1 MNYLLRVSL
10 FVVVG
15 VVAGVPV
22 RAQTTYVVSSKES
35 VVTYHMEHPAH
46 SWNGESHSAHGRMDL
61 TADGVPARVFITI
74 PVLSFDSHNRNRDSH
89 MAEVVESYIFADVA
103 FESTNLAVLDEAHGT
118 GSTPDRWLVEGT
130 LTFHGVSR
138 PIRLPVTITRERTD
152 LTANGEFEVKLTDF
166 DIEQPSF
173 MLVKVKDALNVAFEI
188 VAHAAG

>member
-1 MNYLLRVSL
+1 MKYLSKFSVLIVA
-10 FVVVG
+10 G
-15 VVAGVPV
+15 VVAGVPA
-22 RAQTTYVVSSKES
+22 RAQTTYVVSSEES

-46 SWNGESHSAHGRMDL
+46 SWNGESHSAHGRMEL
-61 TADGVPARVFITI
+61 TAGGVPAHVLITI

-89 MAEVVESYIFADVA
+89 MAEVVESYIFADVV
-103 FESTNLAVLDEAHGT
+103 FESTHLALLDEAHGT
-118 GSTPDRWLVEGT
+118 GSAPARWQVEGI

-138 PIRLPVTITRERTD
+138 RIHLPVTITRGSAD
-152 LTANGEFEVKLTDF
+152 LSASGQFEVKLTDF